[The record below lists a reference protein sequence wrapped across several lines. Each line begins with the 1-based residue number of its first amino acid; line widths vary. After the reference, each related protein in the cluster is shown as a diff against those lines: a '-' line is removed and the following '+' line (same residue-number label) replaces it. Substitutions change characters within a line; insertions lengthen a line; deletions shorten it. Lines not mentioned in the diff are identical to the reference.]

1 MLIQLCVAEQIS
13 SALEWPR
20 HDHDLHTLIAL
31 DFAEGIKLL
40 NGLTVCNMPFDN
52 FDFRNTFTD
61 IMQLERGWFQSG
73 RRLMKETR
81 VYTKFAREIEGGR
94 GSEGIRNGTDAG
106 DR

>member
-1 MLIQLCVAEQIS
+1 MLQNRLAQP
-13 SALEWPR
+13 LNGQR

-31 DFAEGIKLL
+31 DFTEGIKLL

-52 FDFRNTFTD
+52 FDFCNTFTD

-81 VYTKFAREIEGGR
+81 VYTKFAGEIEGGR